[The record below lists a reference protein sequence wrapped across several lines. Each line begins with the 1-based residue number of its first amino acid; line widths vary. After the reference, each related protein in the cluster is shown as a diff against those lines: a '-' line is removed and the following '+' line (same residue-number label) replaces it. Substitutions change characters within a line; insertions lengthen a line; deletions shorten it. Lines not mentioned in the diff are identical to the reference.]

1 MDDAERIGCC
11 ELMCFGLN
19 KMLED
24 DGILIP
30 FSSSKILTIL
40 AICQIVYDPNCD
52 ELVVCV
58 DHRTSCDCKIS
69 HPLEGRLSVVLVS
82 SPWRVVWV
90 HEMSTAYLVCYAKS
104 GIWVLGDAVKQDN
117 RSYVV
122 DKTRAHV
129 HFRRQQGRYQSFD
142 QTEASGFMGVAKSR
156 R

>member
-1 MDDAERIGCC
+1 MDDAERIRCC
-11 ELMCFGLN
+11 ELMSFGLN

-24 DGILIP
+24 EGTLIP

-69 HPLEGRLSVVLVS
+69 HPLEGRLSVVLAS
-82 SPWRVVWV
+82 SRGRVVWV
-90 HEMSTAYLVCYAKS
+90 HEMSIAYLVCYAKS
-104 GIWVLGDAVKQDN
+104 SIWILGDAVKQNN

-122 DKTRAHV
+122 DKPRAHI
-129 HFRRQQGRYQSFD
+129 HFRRQQGRYHLID
-142 QTEASGFMGVAKSR
+142 QTKASGFMGVAKSR